1 MALYYIRQDIV
12 DECMAQAGTT
22 VEAGYTNR
30 VTYETTTK
38 TLSVEISDGVNTIE
52 QSTYAVSNQIA
63 PQITTMAID
72 IKRQLDELSGMDD
85 WLGDPVEPEPAPEEP
100 AVPTQGEALT

>member
-12 DECMAQAGTT
+12 NECMAQAGTT

-38 TLSVEISDGVNTIE
+38 MLSVEISDGVNTIE
-52 QSTYAVSNQIA
+52 QSTYAVANQIT
-63 PQITTMAID
+63 PQIITMAMD
-72 IKRQLDELSGMDD
+72 IKSQLDDLSGMDD
-85 WLGDPVEPEPAPEEP
+85 WLGDPVEPEPTPDPSVPLEGGP
-100 AVPTQGEALT
+100 A